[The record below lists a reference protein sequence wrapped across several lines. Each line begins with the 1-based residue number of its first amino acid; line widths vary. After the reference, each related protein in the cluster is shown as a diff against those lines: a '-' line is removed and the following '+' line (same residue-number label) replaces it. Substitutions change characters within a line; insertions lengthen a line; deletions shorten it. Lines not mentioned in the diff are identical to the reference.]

1 MARKKENNGI
11 SLRTIQIWLIIGA
24 VILSVIM
31 FVSTH
36 LLATSYRGLTAADER
51 HIELRKNALKLMDA
65 SDYLTEQVQRF
76 TLEGDKRFLDE
87 YFKEAFETRS
97 REVAIAE
104 MTDAAG
110 NTEALEKLK
119 TAMKYSEKLM
129 NREYYAMRLVVEA
142 KGYEIEYEGLRVVT
156 VSAEDMALSPEEK
169 MRRATEMV
177 IDSKYYLQK
186 NQIRDNMNAC
196 LDELEKMANAND
208 ASALHSLRDEVTI
221 VRIAILLQ
229 TAGVIFLVWLTS
241 RLGIRPILNAVSKI
255 KAGKTLAE
263 KGASEFRYLVRAY
276 NKMYLAY
283 KKSIEHLNFKA
294 LHDELTGVYNRAGYQ
309 SILGSIDLKTTY
321 MILIDVDDF
330 KGINDTY
337 GHEVG
342 DRILVRLV
350 DLLQKN
356 FRSDDFICRIGGDEF
371 VLLMVHSSRKQK
383 DLIRQKLEAVNRELA
398 EGKGGVLPAASISV
412 GATHG
417 SEDDNAESLF
427 EKTDR
432 AMYRSKEKGKRTITF
447 FSDIR

>member
-1 MARKKENNGI
+1 MSSKKGNNGI
-11 SLRTIQIWLIIGA
+11 SLRTIHIWLIFGA
-24 VILSVIM
+24 VLLSIVM
-31 FVSTH
+31 FISTY
-36 LLATSYRGLTAADER
+36 LLSTSYRGLTAADKR

-110 NTEALEKLK
+110 NTAALEKLK
-119 TAMKYSEKLM
+119 AAMKYSEKLM
-129 NREYYAMRLVVEA
+129 NREYYAMRLVIEA
-142 KGYEIEYEGLRVVT
+142 KGYEIEYEGLRIVT

-208 ASALHSLRDEVTI
+208 ASALHSLRDEVII
-221 VRIAILLQ
+221 VRIVILLQ

-241 RLGIRPILNAVSKI
+241 RLGIHPILDAVNKI
-255 KAGKTLAE
+255 KAGTTLSE
-263 KGASEFRYLVRAY
+263 KGSSEFRYLVRAY
-276 NKMYLAY
+276 NKMYKAY

-294 LHDELTGVYNRAGYQ
+294 LHDELTGAYNRAGYQ
-309 SILGSIDLKTTY
+309 SILESVDLKTTY
-321 MILIDVDDF
+321 MILIDVDNF

-337 GHEVG
+337 GHEIG
-342 DRILVRLV
+342 DRVLIRLV
-350 DLLQKN
+350 ELLQHN
-356 FRSDDFICRIGGDEF
+356 FRSDDFLCRIGGDEF
-371 VLLMVHSSRKQK
+371 VLLMVHAFSEQKDRIKQK
-383 DLIRQKLEAVNRELA
+383 IETVNRELA
-398 EGKGGVLPAASISV
+398 EAKDGLPATSISV
-412 GATHG
+412 GVAHG
-417 SEDDNAESLF
+417 SVDGNAETLF
-427 EKTDR
+427 EKVDR
-432 AMYRSKEKGKRTITF
+432 AMYDSKQKGKHTLTF
-447 FSDIR
+447 YSE